1 MIEHARDAQRG
12 VEKDVKD
19 RHSTRIGRAL
29 SLLAVLLVLAS
40 PGFAG
45 GLLVSWDPNTES
57 DLAGYR
63 IYYGTE
69 PAVYT
74 EVVDVGNVTS
84 YTIEN
89 LLEGE
94 TYFLVVTAYDLNGNE
109 SLPSA
114 EVAATVTAAEI
125 YITLLND
132 GIQLRWSALAGA
144 THYRLY
150 ASDDPWFAPETMV
163 AELTTTSYTDAVN
176 YKTVPFSRYYIVQAY
191 TGATPMYS
199 FDRVGVYSRGVR
211 AGQNLVSMPL
221 LPADNSVGAVLGTQL
236 TGAANAGQA
245 DKVLYWNGTD
255 YESAWLVEGTGTSYD
270 GTWMTQAGDQASPMK
285 IDPDHSF
292 WVLLRNSS
300 PDTVLTFTGKVSK
313 EANRVINLVQ
323 GANFIGTCY
332 PVPVTLAGSE
342 LAADGVVAGGSS
354 SGVSDKIMRWLG
366 TRYEV
371 AWLVG
376 GTGTGWDGTWLTES
390 GFAASTIQFNPGVGY
405 VLWIKGNNASTVWTY
420 PNPRPTL

>member
-1 MIEHARDAQRG
+1 MIVHARDAQRG
-12 VEKDVKD
+12 VEKDMKG
-19 RHSTRIGRAL
+19 RHSTRIGRVL
-29 SLLAVLLVLAS
+29 CLLALFLLVAGPS
-40 PGFAG
+40 FAG

-69 PAVYT
+69 PSVYA
-74 EVVDVGNVTS
+74 EMVDVGNVTS
-84 YTIEN
+84 HTIEN
-89 LLEGE
+89 LMEGE
-94 TYFLVVTAYDLNGNE
+94 TYFLVVTAYDQNGNE

-125 YITLLND
+125 YITLLD
-132 GIQLRWSALAGA
+132 EGIQIRWSALAGA
-144 THYRLY
+144 TLYRLY
-150 ASDDPWFAPETMV
+150 AANDPWFTPASPV
-163 AELTTTSYTDAVN
+163 AELTATSYTDVVN
-176 YKTVPFSRYYIVQAY
+176 YRTVPFSRYYIVQACA
-191 TGATPMYS
+191 GANPIHS
-199 FDRVGVYSRGVR
+199 FDRVGVYSRGLQV
-211 AGQNLVSMPL
+211 GQNLVSMPL
-221 LPADNSVGAVLGTQL
+221 VPADSSVGGVLGTQL

-255 YESAWLVEGTGTSYD
+255 YEIAWLVEGTGTAFD

-285 IDPDHSF
+285 INPDHSF
-292 WVLLRNSS
+292 WVLLRSS
-300 PDTVLTFTGKVSK
+300 SRDTVLTFAGKVSK

-332 PVPVTLAGSE
+332 PVPVTLTQSE
-342 LAADGVVAGGSS
+342 LAADGVVVGGAS

-366 TRYEV
+366 SRYEV

-376 GTGTGWDGTWLTES
+376 GTGTVWDGTWLTES

-405 VLWIKGNNASTVWTY
+405 VLWIKGNNASRVWTY
-420 PNPRPTL
+420 PNPRLSL